1 MKKSILFIAHSASRS
16 GAPIVLL
23 DLIRQLRLMKPEWQ
37 LDVLMLEGGSLESDF
52 EKAAYRLFTPFRR
65 VSKSLIRK
73 GFDFFRFKI
82 LGVDLENEFVINYY
96 KEVFDRQYDLCFF
109 NSIEALQF
117 LSIPVVQPYLENT
130 QSILYLHESVSL
142 YQKLNSPCLHM
153 LSKMQRVVAISQRV
167 KNQLNGFMDI
177 HAQKADVI
185 YSASVSEKQN
195 LVFEAHNAES
205 KKLEIYGSGVIHHR
219 KGFDWFLQLALQVK
233 NRYPDLPVAWTWI
246 GFVDPLLRHL
256 TEEDAEALGLDFTF
270 TGEVNQPLEEYT
282 QRDLLVITSRE
293 EPLSLAG
300 IESAMLGK
308 PVMYFKDRTGFE
320 ELDENASELA
330 FPYGD
335 LAAMA
340 AKIKELAENRDKLN
354 ALGERNRLK
363 FRNYTVE
370 KMAESFIPIIENA

>member
-23 DLIRQLRLMKPEWQ
+23 DLIKQLRIMKPEWQ
-37 LDVLMLEGGSLESDF
+37 MDVLMLEGGSLESDF
-52 EKAAYRLFTPFRR
+52 EKVAYRLFTPFRR
-65 VSKSLIRK
+65 VSKSLISK

-96 KEVFDRQYDLCFF
+96 KKILDRQYNLYFY

-117 LSIPVVQPYLENT
+117 LSIPAVQPYIENT

-142 YQKLNSPCLHM
+142 YQKLNSPCLQM

-167 KNQLNGFMDI
+167 KNQFHGFMNGQIPNTDI
-177 HAQKADVI
+177 I

-195 LVFEAHNAES
+195 WVFAGNSGNE
-205 KKLEIYGSGVIHHR
+205 KLEIYGSGIIHHR
-219 KGFDWFLQLALQVK
+219 KGFDWFLQLAVEVK
-233 NRYPDLPVAWTWI
+233 NRYPKLPVAWTWI
-246 GFVDPLLRHL
+246 GSVDSLLRQL
-256 TEEDAEALGLDFTF
+256 TEEDAKTLGLDFTF
-270 TGEVNQPLEEYT
+270 TGEVNQPLEEYA

-300 IESAMLGK
+300 IESAILGK

-340 AKIKELAENRDKLN
+340 AKIKELAENRDKLTV
-354 ALGERNRLK
+354 LGERNRLK
-363 FRNYTVE
+363 FRKYTVE

>member
-1 MKKSILFIAHSASRS
+1 MKKSILFIAHSASRT

-23 DLIRQLRLMKPEWQ
+23 DLIRQLRIKRSAWQ
-37 LDVLMLEGGSLESDF
+37 LEVLLLEGGALESDF
-52 EKAAYRLFTPFRR
+52 EKTANRLFTPFRR
-65 VSKSLIRK
+65 VSKSWTRK
-73 GFDFFRFKI
+73 GFDFFRSII
-82 LGVDLENEFVINYY
+82 LGVNLEDEFVTNYY
-96 KEVFDRQYDLCFF
+96 KKVFGRQYDLCFY

-117 LSIPVVQPYLENT
+117 LSITAVQPYIENN

-142 YQKLNSPCLHM
+142 YQKLNSPCLQM
-153 LSKMQRVVAISQRV
+153 LSKMQRIVAISQRV
-167 KNQLNGFMDI
+167 KNQLHGFMNGQIPNTDI
-177 HAQKADVI
+177 I

-195 LVFEAHNAES
+195 WVFAGNTENE
-205 KKLEIYGSGVIHHR
+205 KLEIYGSGVIHHR
-219 KGFDWFLQLALQVK
+219 KGFDWFLQLALEVK
-233 NRYPDLPVAWTWI
+233 NRYPKLPVAWTWI
-246 GFVDPLLRHL
+246 GSVDSLLRQL
-256 TEEDAEALGLDFTF
+256 TEEDAKTLGLDFTF
-270 TGEVNQPLEEYT
+270 TGEVNQPLEEYA
-282 QRDLLVITSRE
+282 QRDFLVITSRE

-320 ELDENASELA
+320 ELDENASEMA